1 MRHTSRALL
10 LLVILST
17 LFAACGSTT
26 TTTTAK
32 PTTVATAPA
41 FGKPSTSFQL
51 TGLVQHTATFTLA
64 TLQALPKV
72 TVTTTTT
79 PLGQHTFGGAL
90 LYSLL
95 QQGGIVTNSTRK
107 NDILRKLALISGTD
121 GYSVAISMGEILPTF
136 ANKQI
141 IVAYEEDSK
150 PLPQADGFAR
160 LIVPGDMFAGRYISN
175 VAQID
180 VRSPGPLPKLGTA
193 TPTSAFY
200 LLGLVT
206 NPAKYD
212 LTALKALKATTVTI
226 QSQDQSGKTVTTTYS
241 GVLLNDLLQQAIV
254 QVKKTKNDILRKG
267 IVVVGSDGYSALV
280 VGGEIDPK
288 FGNVQALIA
297 FEQNGQP
304 LPQAD
309 GYARLIIPGDQHL
322 GRFVSNLRELQVVEL
337 AA

>member
-17 LFAACGSTT
+17 LFAACSTT
-26 TTTTAK
+26 TTMPT

-72 TVTTTTT
+72 TVTTTT

-95 QQGGIVTNSTRK
+95 QQGGIVTNSTSK
-107 NDILRKLALISGTD
+107 NDILRKIALVSGTD
-121 GYSVAISMGEILPTF
+121 GYSVAISIGEILPTF
-136 ANKQI
+136 ANKQV

-160 LIVPGDMFAGRYISN
+160 LIVPGDAFAGRYISN
-175 VAQID
+175 IAQID
-180 VRSPGPLPKLGTA
+180 VRSPGPLPKLGTV

-241 GVLLNDLLQQAIV
+241 GVLLNDLLLQAVV

-267 IVVVGSDGYSALV
+267 IVAVGSDGYSALMV
-280 VGGEIDPK
+280 EGEIQPK

-304 LPQAD
+304 LSQAD
-309 GYARLIIPGDQHL
+309 GFARLIVPGDQHM
-322 GRFVSNLRELQVVEL
+322 GRFVSNLQELQVVEL